1 MSRPET
7 LGDALERFPAPA
19 KPISE
24 QPQDLT
30 YRLTAADIEDTLP
43 IEYRKAVAID
53 AVRQSVKAAIMSKDI
68 GGSALISG
76 PPGTGKTWQL
86 YGLLRAQRMRN
97 ARSLIETGERIRH
110 ELTSARKWKA
120 EPEAAWAAR
129 RSRDVVAMDRLAI
142 ISESS
147 DIRRARYD
155 RDRLDAWC
163 KDERILAIDD
173 IGCVKPSEWVLE
185 AVYEIA
191 TQRRKDGL
199 TTIWTTNL
207 QPDELRQTFGGAIA
221 SRLLGDAVV
230 EIDGKDRRLA

>member
-1 MSRPET
+1 MSQSIT
-7 LGDALERFPAPA
+7 LGEAITGLESNARPIGAP
-19 KPISE
+19 PE
-24 QPQDLT
+24 PLV
-30 YRLTAADIEDTLP
+30 YRLTKADIEATLP
-43 IEYRKAVAID
+43 TEYRKAVAIE
-53 AVRQSVKAAIMSKDI
+53 AVRQTVMAAVQAKEI
-68 GGSALISG
+68 GGSALIVG
-76 PPGTGKTWQL
+76 PPGTGKTFQL
-86 YGLLRAQRMRN
+86 YGLLRGQRLRH
-97 ARSLIETGERIRH
+97 ARDLIERGERIRH
-110 ELTSARKWKA
+110 QLTSSRKWKA
-120 EPEAAWAAR
+120 EPQAVWAER
-129 RSRDVVAMDRLAI
+129 RVREVVAQDIMAI

-163 KDERILAIDD
+163 KDDRILAVDD

-191 TQRRKDGL
+191 TQRRKDGR

-207 QPDELRQTFGGAIA
+207 NPDELRQTFGGAIA